1 MAHGGSGHRGLCV
14 IKVAME
20 EREKG
25 IDSVTIHFPYM
36 VEMTVLEIGMNEKI
50 AIQKAVLVSEKISCV
65 TSAFCKGYLRKTL
78 WESLQFY
85 SVHRSFTNVKMYLL
99 ASIRSKRVFTYTSC
113 NCQIQTPGH
122 LHIRLGHISIPFRT
136 VIVFSPLEMHVYP
149 YI

>member
-36 VEMTVLEIGMNEKI
+36 VEMTVLEIGMNKKI
-50 AIQKAVLVSEKISCV
+50 AIQKAVLVSEKIACV
-65 TSAFCKGYLRKTL
+65 TSGFCKGYLRKPF

-85 SVHRSFTNVKMYLL
+85 IVRRSFTNVKMYL
-99 ASIRSKRVFTYTSC
+99 
-113 NCQIQTPGH
+113 
-122 LHIRLGHISIPFRT
+122 
-136 VIVFSPLEMHVYP
+136 
-149 YI
+149 